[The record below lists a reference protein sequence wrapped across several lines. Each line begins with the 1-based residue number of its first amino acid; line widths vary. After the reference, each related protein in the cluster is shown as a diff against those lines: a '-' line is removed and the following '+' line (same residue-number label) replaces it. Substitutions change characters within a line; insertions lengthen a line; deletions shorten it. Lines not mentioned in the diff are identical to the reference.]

1 MVFDATCRILLFD
14 ICKKH
19 GLELEEEPS
28 YGGREYLEKQDY
40 IRMKQKKDIASLEE
54 SIQSQIEVVNQKK
67 YEIFEQEVQY
77 KENSIKIIDQEKK
90 LKAQSEEFF
99 DNAERI
105 LQQDETLKQ
114 LEFKIE
120 DVEKLIDDVTDEVYE
135 KAVKRIADEIEI
147 ATRKEDIK
155 LVEDSKKWVLSPER
169 KASKREKQYALDRLD
184 GVIKKIEYAI
194 TKTISENEKQ
204 IIETGKQKYHGSRNK
219 KRSKIIYIKKII

>member
-1 MVFDATCRILLFD
+1 
-14 ICKKH
+14 
-19 GLELEEEPS
+19 
-28 YGGREYLEKQDY
+28 
-40 IRMKQKKDIASLEE
+40 MKQKKDIASLEE

-90 LKAQSEEFF
+90 LKAQSVEFF

-135 KAVKRIADEIEI
+135 K
-147 ATRKEDIK
+147 
-155 LVEDSKKWVLSPER
+155 S
-169 KASKREKQYALDRLD
+169 
-184 GVIKKIEYAI
+184 G
-194 TKTISENEKQ
+194 
-204 IIETGKQKYHGSRNK
+204 GKNCR
-219 KRSKIIYIKKII
+219 

>member
-1 MVFDATCRILLFD
+1 
-14 ICKKH
+14 
-19 GLELEEEPS
+19 
-28 YGGREYLEKQDY
+28 
-40 IRMKQKKDIASLEE
+40 MKQKKDIASLEK

-90 LKAQSEEFF
+90 LKAQSVEFF

-135 KAVKRIADEIEI
+135 KAVERIADEIEI

-155 LVEDSKKWVLSPER
+155 LVEDSKKWV
-169 KASKREKQYALDRLD
+169 
-184 GVIKKIEYAI
+184 
-194 TKTISENEKQ
+194 
-204 IIETGKQKYHGSRNK
+204 
-219 KRSKIIYIKKII
+219 

>member
-1 MVFDATCRILLFD
+1 MPNPEKKAGRFNNRKMVFDATCRILLFD

-120 DVEKLIDDVTDEVYE
+120 DVEKLIDDVTGEVYE
-135 KAVKRIADEIEI
+135 KAVERIADEKFVEALKYLTIVEYYLDLLLFGEEEEKEQVIEM
-147 ATRKEDIK
+147 
-155 LVEDSKKWVLSPER
+155 
-169 KASKREKQYALDRLD
+169 
-184 GVIKKIEYAI
+184 IKKEV
-194 TKTISENEKQ
+194 EK
-204 IIETGKQKYHGSRNK
+204 IDRRCRKNG
-219 KRSKIIYIKKII
+219 